1 MSILFTLVTFL
12 LFIAVTYLRS
22 ARRQAEQPLIFAPP
36 PTPKMIRDA
45 GLEIPEGY
53 AFHPGHTWVLPEDRQ
68 QARIGLDSF
77 GANLLGKIERVEVPG
92 LNRWIRQGQKVMK
105 VTGGGVTVDLVA
117 PVEGV
122 VTAINEKVLLDPS
135 LITKDPYREGWVLM
149 VQSPDLAI
157 NVKNLLRGGLV
168 RSWMHSA
175 LERVTDL
182 TAGYAPAFAQDG
194 GLPVAGLLGTVHP
207 EVQHEMIRE
216 FFLE

>member
-22 ARRQAEQPLIFAPP
+22 THKQAEQPLVFAPP
-36 PTPKMIRDA
+36 PPPKMIRDA
-45 GLEIPEGY
+45 GLEIPDGY
-53 AFHPGHTWVLPEDRQ
+53 AFHPGHTWVLAEDRQ

-77 GANLLGKIERVEVPG
+77 GANLLGTVERVEVPG

-157 NVKNLLRGGLV
+157 NVKNLLRGSIV
-168 RSWMHSA
+168 RSWMRTA
-175 LERVTDL
+175 LEHVSNLAT
-182 TAGYAPAFAQDG
+182 GYAPAFAQDG
-194 GLPVAGLLGTVHP
+194 GLPIAGLLGVVDR
-207 EVQHEMIRE
+207 EVQREMIRE

>member
-22 ARRQAEQPLIFAPP
+22 THKQAEQPLVFAPP
-36 PTPKMIRDA
+36 PPPKMVRDA
-45 GLEIPEGY
+45 GLEIPDGY

-77 GANLLGKIERVEVPG
+77 GANLLGTVERVEVPG

-105 VTGGGVTVDLVA
+105 VTGGGVSVDLVA

-122 VTAINEKVLLDPS
+122 VTGINEKVLMDPS
-135 LITKDPYREGWVLM
+135 LIAKDPYREGWVLM

-157 NVKNLLRGGLV
+157 NVKNLLRGSIV
-168 RSWMHSA
+168 RSWMRTA
-175 LERVTDL
+175 LERVSSL

-194 GLPVAGLLGTVHP
+194 GLPIAGLLGVVDR
-207 EVQHEMIRE
+207 EIQREMIRE

>member
-1 MSILFTLVTFL
+1 MSILFVLVTFL

-22 ARRQAEQPLIFAPP
+22 SHREAEQPIVFAPP
-36 PTPKMIRDA
+36 AVPKMIADA
-45 GLEIPEGY
+45 GLEIPDGY
-53 AFHPGHTWVLPEDRQ
+53 AFHPGHTWVLAEDRQ

-77 GANLLGKIERVEVPG
+77 GANLLGKVERVEVPG

-122 VTAINEKVLLDPS
+122 VTAINEKVLQDPS
-135 LITKDPYREGWVLM
+135 LIAKDPYREGWVLM

-157 NVKNLLRGGLV
+157 NVKNLLRGSIV
-168 RSWMHSA
+168 RSWMKSA
-175 LERVTDL
+175 IERVSSL
-182 TAGYAPAFAQDG
+182 TVGYAPAFAQDG
-194 GLPVAGLLGTVHP
+194 GLPIAGLLGTVDH
-207 EVQHEMIRE
+207 EVQREMIRE